1 MSRNTMDDNVRIIES
16 LLESTF
22 KYGVAELELLKL
34 KTLNKTSDVVS
45 SLLPHAVVFL
55 ILVLFLLFLNLGLA
69 FWLGEII
76 GNNFY
81 GFFVIAAFYAIV
93 GLVMHLFM
101 HKWIKRKIC
110 NYLVKQMFK

>member
-1 MSRNTMDDNVRIIES
+1 MDDNVKLIES

-22 KYGVAELELLKL
+22 RYSVAEIELLKL

-45 SLLPHAVVFL
+45 SLVPHAVVLL

-93 GLVMHLFM
+93 GLIAHFFM
-101 HKWIKRKIC
+101 HKWIKKKIG
-110 NYLVKQMFK
+110 NYLVKQMFL

>member
-1 MSRNTMDDNVRIIES
+1 MDDNVKSIES

-22 KYGVAELELLKL
+22 RYSIAEIKLTKL

-45 SLLPHAVVFL
+45 SLLPHAIVF
-55 ILVLFLLFLNLGLA
+55 IIIGLFLLFFSLGLA
-69 FWLGEII
+69 FWLGDIL

-93 GLVMHLFM
+93 GLAMHFFM
-101 HKWIKRKIC
+101 HKWIKRKIG
-110 NYLVKQMFK
+110 NYLVKQMFN

>member
-1 MSRNTMDDNVRIIES
+1 MDDNVKLIES
-16 LLESTF
+16 LLESTI
-22 KYGVAELELLKL
+22 KYGVAEIELVKL

-45 SLLPHAVVFL
+45 SLIPHAVVFF
-55 ILVLFLLFLNLGLA
+55 IL
-69 FWLGEII
+69 

-81 GFFVIAAFYAIV
+81 GFFIIAAFYAIV
-93 GLVMHLFM
+93 GLVMHFFM